1 MCYTSPAGSANTSTS
16 GTTRSGGA
24 PSQLTSTYVTHM
36 LNTGQLQHH
45 IQTCLQPAYAA
56 RYAILMA
63 AIDIYLRPL
72 GFTLPQPSRDIVGGY
87 FVWLSLPTGLT
98 AEELTEACMKQA
110 EVIIAPGKMFEVP
123 GDDSVVNF
131 PTSIRLCFAW
141 ETEANL
147 KHGVERVAE
156 VAKKLLSEERR
167 RTREYVIVEK
177 ESRVM
182 DAYR

>member
-1 MCYTSPAGSANTSTS
+1 
-16 GTTRSGGA
+16 
-24 PSQLTSTYVTHM
+24 M

-45 IQTCLQPAYAA
+45 IQTRLQPAYAA

-63 AIDIYLRPL
+63 AIDTHLRPL

-87 FVWLSLPTGLT
+87 FVWLGLPTGLT
-98 AEELTEACMKQA
+98 AEELSEACTKQA

-123 GDDSVVNF
+123 GDDKLVNF

-141 ETEANL
+141 ETDDHL
-147 KHGVERVAE
+147 KHGIEWIAK

-177 ESRVM
+177 ESRAM

>member
-1 MCYTSPAGSANTSTS
+1 M
-16 GTTRSGGA
+16 
-24 PSQLTSTYVTHM
+24 TSTYVTHM
-36 LNTGQLQHH
+36 VNSGQLQHH

-63 AIDIYLRPL
+63 AIDTHLRPL
-72 GFTLPQPSRDIVGGY
+72 GFTLAQPSRDIVGGY
-87 FVWLSLPTGLT
+87 FAWLSLPTGLT
-98 AEELTEACMKQA
+98 ADELSEACMKQA
-110 EVIIAPGKMFEVP
+110 EVIIATGRMFEVP
-123 GDDSVVNF
+123 GDDKAVKF

-147 KHGVERVAE
+147 TSGVERIAK

-167 RTREYVIVEK
+167 RTRDYVIVEK
-177 ESRVM
+177 KQINAI